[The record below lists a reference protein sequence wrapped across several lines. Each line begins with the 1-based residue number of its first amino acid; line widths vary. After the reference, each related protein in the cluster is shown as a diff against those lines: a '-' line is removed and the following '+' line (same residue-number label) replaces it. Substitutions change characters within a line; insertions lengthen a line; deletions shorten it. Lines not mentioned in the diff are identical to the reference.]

1 MLPISAPASIP
12 FFGSP
17 GTYLLRQSRDKY
29 DLLYLHYLPDGEGGN
44 DPQEQQQQQPPSS
57 PSRRPL
63 RLETLRIA
71 RLPFPGGG
79 GGSARFRVAG
89 GAAGVRTEEYSS
101 LQELIRSLK
110 RPPPPPSE
118 GGRSDHPVLRDCVH
132 PSENDRADTLLL
144 CRSIQKLKSG
154 EII

>member
-1 MLPISAPASIP
+1 M
-12 FFGSP
+12 
-17 GTYLLRQSRDKY
+17 
-29 DLLYLHYLPDGEGGN
+29 
-44 DPQEQQQQQPPSS
+44 
-57 PSRRPL
+57 
-63 RLETLRIA
+63 ETLRIA
-71 RLPFPGGG
+71 RLPFPGG

-110 RPPPPPSE
+110 RPAPPSE